1 MNTAIRR
8 VAIAAM
14 VMVVALLAQL
24 TWVQVFRADELRADP
39 RNSRMLLDE
48 YSRQR
53 GQITAGGRVVAL
65 SQPTDGR
72 YKYARAYPND
82 PFAFGPTVGYYSLQ
96 YATSGVEQSQDSFL
110 NGSDDRLLSQR
121 ISGLISGRTPQG
133 GSVELTLDPD
143 AQRTAYDAL
152 QRGAGQGP
160 FVGSVA
166 AVRPSTGE
174 VLALASSPSFDPNGL
189 SSQDPDVR
197 RATMQGIENDDDNPL
212 LNHATQQALP
222 PGSTMK
228 VITTAAALTDGMGPD
243 TSVSGADRIT
253 LPNTA
258 TQLENYDGESCG
270 GGSTTLQH
278 AFELSCNVP
287 FVELSQ
293 KVGQGDFAKTAAA
306 FGVDGKAP
314 SDLGIPAAPSGV
326 GEMGDDAGLAMS
338 AIGQN
343 NVRMT
348 TLQNAMVAGTVS
360 NGGVRM
366 KPQLVKSL
374 LGPDLSTIKGF
385 TPADA
390 GRAVSDEVAG
400 QLTDLMTA
408 AENHAAGNG
417 SGGGIPGV
425 QIASKTG
432 TAEHGED
439 SRSSVPYTWYIAF
452 VPGKDVAVA
461 VCLESGPGI
470 TQGTVGATYAAPIG
484 REVLGSVVSHQEA
497 PR

>member
-8 VAIAAM
+8 VAIVAM

-24 TWVQVFRADELRADP
+24 TRVQVFRADELRADP

-53 GQITAGGRVVAL
+53 GQITAGDKVIAL

-72 YKYARAYPND
+72 YRYARSYPSD
-82 PFAFGPTVGYYSLQ
+82 PYAFGPVVGYYSLQ
-96 YATSGVEQSQDSFL
+96 YATSGIEHSQDAFL

-133 GSVELTLDPD
+133 GNVELTLDPV
-143 AQRTAYDAL
+143 AQRTAWDAL
-152 QRGAGQGP
+152 QRGAGQRP

-174 VLALASSPSFDPNGL
+174 VLALASSPSFNPDEL

-197 RATMQGIENDDDNPL
+197 SQAMSGIEQDEDRPL

-228 VITTAAALTDGMGPD
+228 VITTAAALSEGKTAQTPL
-243 TSVSGADRIT
+243 SGADRIA
-253 LPNTA
+253 LPGTA
-258 TQLENYDGESCG
+258 TTLENYDGESCG
-270 GGSTTLQH
+270 GGTTTLYT
-278 AFELSCNVP
+278 AFERSCNVP

-293 KVGQGDFAKTAAA
+293 SIGTEKFTEMAKKFGIDGTAP
-306 FGVDGKAP
+306 D
-314 SDLGIPAAPSGV
+314 DLGIAAAPSGT
-326 GEMGDDAGLAMS
+326 GEIGDDAQLAMS
-338 AIGQN
+338 AIGQSS
-343 NVRMT
+343 VRMT
-348 TLQNAMVAGTVS
+348 TLQNAMVAATVS

-374 LGPDLSTIKGF
+374 TAPDLSTVKGF

-390 GRAVSDEVAG
+390 GRAIDEDVAG
-400 QLTDLMTA
+400 QLTELMTA
-408 AENHAAGNG
+408 AEGHAAQSG
-417 SGGGIPGV
+417 SSSGLR
-425 QIASKTG
+425 IASKTG

-452 VPGKDVAVA
+452 VPGSDVAVA
-461 VCLESGPGI
+461 VCVESGPGVS
-470 TQGTVGATYAAPIG
+470 TGTVGATYAAPIG
-484 REVLGSVVSHQEA
+484 REVLGALVNRPGA